1 MLVFPAFSHFVEL
14 FQRIHGRFSGGILG
28 FLETIARQA
37 SFSCGKRGF
46 CGRVFA
52 DCGSAFDIR
61 GWWTVGTNDF
71 QTSWT
76 FE

>member
-1 MLVFPAFSHFVEL
+1 MAVF
-14 FQRIHGRFSGGILG
+14 LG
-28 FLETIARQA
+28 KFAIWSERAARQA
-37 SFSCGKRGF
+37 SFSRGKRGF

-61 GWWTVGTNDF
+61 GWWTVGTNDY